1 LSETPASSHRRATVH
16 IFHLQQV
23 HCNTD
28 TRISTVQQWF
38 SKKEQCNHAHADR
51 IAALCY
57 SSKLRPVQP
66 STMTKMRTILL
77 LLAGA
82 NALEQPRKTVKTI
95 RTTKA
100 DIEAVAITEAL
111 QNIKLK
117 LKGGATTG
125 LAHRLEV
132 GAFFG
137 GWYALNIYYNII
149 NKKVLK
155 TVGLPWLVSWAQ
167 LVVGALYALVGW
179 GIGRTGQPAVRDA
192 WPVAVAHCGQQVT
205 TVISL
210 GAGAVSMTHVVKALE
225 PLFSAAVNAV
235 VRGEILPLPVYA
247 ALIPVVGGVAVAI
260 ATDLSFNPLSF
271 SAAMTSNLF
280 SGLRAVLSKAN
291 LERTKQTAPEL
302 FGAATIG
309 AAGILAPLAFMVEG
323 SKLSVLDDLD
333 TNRVALQV
341 VLSGLFHYLNNEVMY
356 MCLAR
361 VNPVTLAVGNTVK
374 RVVIIAA
381 AMVVLGEA
389 MEPVA
394 IVGTTVAIAGVL
406 LYSILKQ
413 RLA

>member
-1 LSETPASSHRRATVH
+1 
-16 IFHLQQV
+16 
-23 HCNTD
+23 
-28 TRISTVQQWF
+28 
-38 SKKEQCNHAHADR
+38 
-51 IAALCY
+51 
-57 SSKLRPVQP
+57 
-66 STMTKMRTILL
+66 MRTLLL
-77 LLAGA
+77 LLASA
-82 NALEQPRKTVKTI
+82 NALEQPRGKATKVI

-100 DIEAVAITEAL
+100 DVEAVAITEAL

-117 LKGGATTG
+117 VTGGATTG

-167 LVVGALYALVGW
+167 LVIGALYAMVGW
-179 GIGRTGQPAVRDA
+179 TIGRPGPSDVGAAVKDA

-309 AAGILAPLAFMVEG
+309 AACILAPLAFLVEG

-341 VLSGLFHYLNNEVMY
+341 ALSGLFH
-356 MCLAR
+356 CAFRCPGSFIQRAR
-361 VNPVTLAVGNTVK
+361 GVASMACGG
-374 RVVIIAA
+374 IARETSSTRA
-381 AMVVLGEA
+381 RRRLDGVEADTPPRRHRRDGESLTH
-389 MEPVA
+389 
-394 IVGTTVAIAGVL
+394 IRTQTSTTRSCTCAW
-406 LYSILKQ
+406 Q
-413 RLA
+413 E

>member
-1 LSETPASSHRRATVH
+1 
-16 IFHLQQV
+16 
-23 HCNTD
+23 
-28 TRISTVQQWF
+28 
-38 SKKEQCNHAHADR
+38 
-51 IAALCY
+51 
-57 SSKLRPVQP
+57 
-66 STMTKMRTILL
+66 
-77 LLAGA
+77 
-82 NALEQPRKTVKTI
+82 VK
-95 RTTKA
+95 
-100 DIEAVAITEAL
+100 
-111 QNIKLK
+111 
-117 LKGGATTG
+117 
-125 LAHRLEV
+125 
-132 GAFFG
+132 
-137 GWYALNIYYNII
+137 
-149 NKKVLK
+149 
-155 TVGLPWLVSWAQ
+155 
-167 LVVGALYALVGW
+167 
-179 GIGRTGQPAVRDA
+179 DA

-247 ALIPVVGGVAVAI
+247 ALVPVVGGVAVAI

-309 AAGILAPLAFMVEG
+309 AACILAPLAFFVEG
-323 SKLSVLDDLD
+323 GKLSGSLDDLD

-341 VLSGLFHYLNNEVMY
+341 ALSGLFHYLNNEVMY

-361 VNPVTLAVGNTVK
+361 VNPVTLAVGICVKIKILRSPARRRGDVGSLPLDRARMAASSPRNDFVKNYRVRPAHWLISTQVGNTVK

-394 IVGTTVAIAGVL
+394 MVGTTVAIAGVL

>member
-1 LSETPASSHRRATVH
+1 
-16 IFHLQQV
+16 
-23 HCNTD
+23 
-28 TRISTVQQWF
+28 
-38 SKKEQCNHAHADR
+38 
-51 IAALCY
+51 
-57 SSKLRPVQP
+57 
-66 STMTKMRTILL
+66 MRLL
-77 LLAGA
+77 LLFLACTT
-82 NALEQPRKTVKTI
+82 NALEQPRGKATAKTI

-100 DIEAVAITEAL
+100 DVEAVAITQAL

-117 LKGGATTG
+117 VTGGATSSG

-167 LVVGALYALVGW
+167 LVVGALYAMIGW
-179 GIGRTGQPAVRDA
+179 AIGRPGPSSVSAAVKDA

-309 AAGILAPLAFMVEG
+309 AACILAPLAFLVEG
-323 SKLSVLDDLD
+323 SKLSLLDDLD

-341 VLSGLFHYLNNEVMY
+341 ALSGLFHCVFRCPWSFLQR
-356 MCLAR
+356 AR
-361 VNPVTLAVGNTVK
+361 VDGVEVGAVMVSRRW
-374 RVVIIAA
+374 RV
-381 AMVVLGEA
+381 
-389 MEPVA
+389 
-394 IVGTTVAIAGVL
+394 
-406 LYSILKQ
+406 
-413 RLA
+413 

>member
-1 LSETPASSHRRATVH
+1 
-16 IFHLQQV
+16 
-23 HCNTD
+23 
-28 TRISTVQQWF
+28 
-38 SKKEQCNHAHADR
+38 
-51 IAALCY
+51 
-57 SSKLRPVQP
+57 
-66 STMTKMRTILL
+66 MTKMRTLLL
-77 LLAGA
+77 LLASA
-82 NALEQPRKTVKTI
+82 NALEQPRGKATKVI

-100 DIEAVAITEAL
+100 DVEAVAITQAL

-117 LKGGATTG
+117 VTGGATTG

-309 AAGILAPLAFMVEG
+309 AACILAPLAFLVEG
-323 SKLSVLDDLD
+323 SKLAGSLDDLD
-333 TNRVALQV
+333 GHRVALQV

-394 IVGTTVAIAGVL
+394 MVGTTVAIAGVL

>member
-1 LSETPASSHRRATVH
+1 MV
-16 IFHLQQV
+16 
-23 HCNTD
+23 
-28 TRISTVQQWF
+28 
-38 SKKEQCNHAHADR
+38 
-51 IAALCY
+51 
-57 SSKLRPVQP
+57 
-66 STMTKMRTILL
+66 KMRTVLL
-77 LLAGA
+77 LFATTS
-82 NALEQPRKTVKTI
+82 ALEQPRGKATKVI

-100 DIEAVAITEAL
+100 DVEAVAITQAL

-117 LKGGATTG
+117 VTGGATTG

-309 AAGILAPLAFMVEG
+309 AACILAPLAFLVEG
-323 SKLSVLDDLD
+323 SKLAGSLDDLD
-333 TNRVALQV
+333 GNRVALQV

-394 IVGTTVAIAGVL
+394 MVGTTVAIVGVL

>member
-1 LSETPASSHRRATVH
+1 MA
-16 IFHLQQV
+16 
-23 HCNTD
+23 
-28 TRISTVQQWF
+28 
-38 SKKEQCNHAHADR
+38 
-51 IAALCY
+51 
-57 SSKLRPVQP
+57 
-66 STMTKMRTILL
+66 KMRTVLL
-77 LLAGA
+77 LLVSA
-82 NALEQPRKTVKTI
+82 NALERPKPKATI

-100 DIEAVAITEAL
+100 DVEAVAITEAL

-117 LKGGATTG
+117 VTGGATTG

-167 LVVGALYALVGW
+167 LVIGALYAMVGW
-179 GIGRTGQPAVRDA
+179 TIGRPEPSSVSAAVKDA

-247 ALIPVVGGVAVAI
+247 ALVPVVGGVAVAI

-309 AAGILAPLAFMVEG
+309 AACILAPLAFVVEG

-341 VLSGLFHYLNNEVMY
+341 ALSGLFHYLNNEVMY

-394 IVGTTVAIAGVL
+394 MVGTTVAIAGVL

>member
-1 LSETPASSHRRATVH
+1 
-16 IFHLQQV
+16 
-23 HCNTD
+23 
-28 TRISTVQQWF
+28 
-38 SKKEQCNHAHADR
+38 
-51 IAALCY
+51 
-57 SSKLRPVQP
+57 
-66 STMTKMRTILL
+66 MTKMRTILL

-100 DIEAVAITEAL
+100 DVEAVAITEAL

-341 VLSGLFHYLNNEVMY
+341 ALSGLFHYLNNEVMY

-361 VNPVTLAVGNTVK
+361 VNPVTLAVGNCVKIKILRSPARRRGDVGSLPLDRARMAASSPRNDFVKNYRVRPAHWLISTQVGNTVK

-394 IVGTTVAIAGVL
+394 MVGTTVAIAGVL
-406 LYSILKQ
+406 LYSVLKQ

>member
-1 LSETPASSHRRATVH
+1 
-16 IFHLQQV
+16 
-23 HCNTD
+23 
-28 TRISTVQQWF
+28 
-38 SKKEQCNHAHADR
+38 
-51 IAALCY
+51 
-57 SSKLRPVQP
+57 
-66 STMTKMRTILL
+66 MRLL
-77 LLAGA
+77 LLFLAA
-82 NALEQPRKTVKTI
+82 TSHALEQPRGKATAKTI

-100 DIEAVAITEAL
+100 DVEAVAITQAL

-117 LKGGATTG
+117 VTGGATTG

-167 LVVGALYALVGW
+167 LVVGALYAMVGW
-179 GIGRTGQPAVRDA
+179 TIGRPGPSSVSAAVKDA

-247 ALIPVVGGVAVAI
+247 ALVPVVGGVAVAI

-309 AAGILAPLAFMVEG
+309 AACILAPLAFFVEG
-323 SKLSVLDDLD
+323 GKLSGSLDDLD

-341 VLSGLFHYLNNEVMY
+341 ALSGLFH
-356 MCLAR
+356 CSR
-361 VNPVTLAVGNTVK
+361 C
-374 RVVIIAA
+374 
-381 AMVVLGEA
+381 
-389 MEPVA
+389 
-394 IVGTTVAIAGVL
+394 GVL
-406 LYSILKQ
+406 LVIRSTSRRWRRGGSSHGVASMACMMPGRRDAVDAMPRWRRQ
-413 RLA
+413 RVYASRKSFRDGVVHTQTSTTRSCTCAWQE

>member
-1 LSETPASSHRRATVH
+1 
-16 IFHLQQV
+16 
-23 HCNTD
+23 
-28 TRISTVQQWF
+28 
-38 SKKEQCNHAHADR
+38 
-51 IAALCY
+51 
-57 SSKLRPVQP
+57 
-66 STMTKMRTILL
+66 MRLL
-77 LLAGA
+77 LLFLACTT
-82 NALEQPRKTVKTI
+82 NALEQPRGKATAKTI

-100 DIEAVAITEAL
+100 DVEAVAITQAL

-117 LKGGATTG
+117 VTGGATSG

-309 AAGILAPLAFMVEG
+309 AACILAPLAFFVEG
-323 SKLSVLDDLD
+323 GKLSGSLDDLD

-341 VLSGLFHYLNNEVMY
+341 ALSGLFHYLNNEVMY

-394 IVGTTVAIAGVL
+394 MVGTTVTIAGVL

>member
-1 LSETPASSHRRATVH
+1 
-16 IFHLQQV
+16 
-23 HCNTD
+23 
-28 TRISTVQQWF
+28 
-38 SKKEQCNHAHADR
+38 
-51 IAALCY
+51 
-57 SSKLRPVQP
+57 
-66 STMTKMRTILL
+66 MRLL
-77 LLAGA
+77 LLFLACTT
-82 NALEQPRKTVKTI
+82 NALEQPRGKATAKTI

-100 DIEAVAITEAL
+100 DVEAVAITQAL

-117 LKGGATTG
+117 VTGGATTG

-132 GAFFG
+132 GVFFG

-394 IVGTTVAIAGVL
+394 MVGTTVAIAGVL
-406 LYSILKQ
+406 LYSVLKQ

>member
-1 LSETPASSHRRATVH
+1 
-16 IFHLQQV
+16 
-23 HCNTD
+23 
-28 TRISTVQQWF
+28 
-38 SKKEQCNHAHADR
+38 
-51 IAALCY
+51 
-57 SSKLRPVQP
+57 
-66 STMTKMRTILL
+66 MRTLLL
-77 LLAGA
+77 LLASA
-82 NALEQPRKTVKTI
+82 NALEQPRGKATKVI

-100 DIEAVAITEAL
+100 DVEAVAITQAL

-117 LKGGATTG
+117 VTGGATTG

-167 LVVGALYALVGW
+167 LVVGALYAMIGW
-179 GIGRTGQPAVRDA
+179 TIGRPGPSSVSAAVKDA

-225 PLFSAAVNAV
+225 PLFSAGVNAV

-309 AAGILAPLAFMVEG
+309 AACILAPLAFFVEG
-323 SKLSVLDDLD
+323 GKLSGSLDDLD
-333 TNRVALQV
+333 TNRVALLAA
-341 VLSGLFHYLNNEVMY
+341 LSGLFHYLNNEVMY

-361 VNPVTLAVGNTVK
+361 VNPVTLAVGNCVKIKILRSPARRRGDVGSLPLDRARMAASSPRNDFVKNYRVRPAHWLISKQVGNTVK

-394 IVGTTVAIAGVL
+394 MVGTTVAIAGVL

>member
-1 LSETPASSHRRATVH
+1 
-16 IFHLQQV
+16 
-23 HCNTD
+23 
-28 TRISTVQQWF
+28 
-38 SKKEQCNHAHADR
+38 
-51 IAALCY
+51 
-57 SSKLRPVQP
+57 
-66 STMTKMRTILL
+66 MTTMRTVLL
-77 LLAGA
+77 LLATT
-82 NALEQPRKTVKTI
+82 NALEQPRGKATKAI

-100 DIEAVAITEAL
+100 DVEAVAITEAL

-117 LKGGATTG
+117 VTGGATTG

-167 LVVGALYALVGW
+167 LVIGALYAMVGW
-179 GIGRTGQPAVRDA
+179 TIGRPGPSSVSAAVKDA

-309 AAGILAPLAFMVEG
+309 AACILAPLAFLVEG
-323 SKLSVLDDLD
+323 SKLSLLDDLD

-341 VLSGLFHYLNNEVMY
+341 ALSGLFHYLNNEVMY

-394 IVGTTVAIAGVL
+394 MVGTTVAIAGVL

>member
-1 LSETPASSHRRATVH
+1 
-16 IFHLQQV
+16 
-23 HCNTD
+23 
-28 TRISTVQQWF
+28 
-38 SKKEQCNHAHADR
+38 
-51 IAALCY
+51 
-57 SSKLRPVQP
+57 
-66 STMTKMRTILL
+66 M
-77 LLAGA
+77 
-82 NALEQPRKTVKTI
+82 
-95 RTTKA
+95 
-100 DIEAVAITEAL
+100 
-111 QNIKLK
+111 
-117 LKGGATTG
+117 
-125 LAHRLEV
+125 
-132 GAFFG
+132 
-137 GWYALNIYYNII
+137 
-149 NKKVLK
+149 
-155 TVGLPWLVSWAQ
+155 
-167 LVVGALYALVGW
+167 
-179 GIGRTGQPAVRDA
+179 
-192 WPVAVAHCGQQVT
+192 
-205 TVISL
+205 
-210 GAGAVSMTHVVKALE
+210 SMTHVVKALE

-291 LERTKQTAPEL
+291 LERMKQTAPEL

-394 IVGTTVAIAGVL
+394 MVGTTVAIAGVL
-406 LYSILKQ
+406 LYSVLKQ

>member
-1 LSETPASSHRRATVH
+1 MA
-16 IFHLQQV
+16 
-23 HCNTD
+23 
-28 TRISTVQQWF
+28 
-38 SKKEQCNHAHADR
+38 
-51 IAALCY
+51 
-57 SSKLRPVQP
+57 
-66 STMTKMRTILL
+66 KMRTVLL
-77 LLAGA
+77 LIASA
-82 NALEQPRKTVKTI
+82 NALEQPRGKATKAI

-100 DIEAVAITEAL
+100 DVEAVAITEAL

-117 LKGGATTG
+117 VTGGATTG

-167 LVVGALYALVGW
+167 LVIGALYAMVGW
-179 GIGRTGQPAVRDA
+179 TIGRPGPSDVGAAVKDA

-309 AAGILAPLAFMVEG
+309 AACILAPLAFLVEG
-323 SKLSVLDDLD
+323 SKLSLLDDLD

-341 VLSGLFHYLNNEVMY
+341 ALSGLFHCAFRCPWSLLQRALIRHRRGWS
-356 MCLAR
+356 LAPR
-361 VNPVTLAVGNTVK
+361 RRRGGRTRLVSAQTS
-374 RVVIIAA
+374 
-381 AMVVLGEA
+381 
-389 MEPVA
+389 
-394 IVGTTVAIAGVL
+394 TTRSCTCAW
-406 LYSILKQ
+406 Q
-413 RLA
+413 E